1 MSTDILTPESITD
14 NLNTNCI
21 GRKVFYYPS
30 VTSTMDVAR
39 QHVKQG
45 AANGTII
52 IAEEQT
58 AGRGRLKRTWI
69 SPGGNIFLSVIL
81 HPEVEHL
88 NSLIMLA
95 SVAVARSIEM
105 TTGLKTE
112 IKWPND
118 ILIRGRKTVGILIE
132 ANARADRVEY
142 AVIGIGINVNLDY
155 TDISDKL
162 PEATSLYHEKGSRI
176 SRLALVRQLLIELDS
191 IYQRLLSGASVYEEW
206 RERLVTLGKKIQ
218 VKWGDPIQDG
228 IIQEGIAEDV
238 APDGALLLRSFSGEL
253 VRVVAGDATL
263 HV

>member
-1 MSTDILTPESITD
+1 MSTDILSPELITD
-14 NLNTNCI
+14 NLNTRYI
-21 GRKVFYYPS
+21 GRQVFYYAS

-39 QHVKQG
+39 QRVKQG
-45 AANGTII
+45 VAAGTIV

-81 HPEVEHL
+81 YPEVEHL

-95 SVAVARSIEM
+95 SIAVARSIEKV
-105 TTGLKTE
+105 TGLKTE

-132 ANARADRVEY
+132 TNVRGNRVEY

-155 TDISDKL
+155 SGFSEVL
-162 PEATSLYHEKGSRI
+162 PEATSLSHEKGNRI
-176 SRLALVRQLLIELDS
+176 SRLALVRQLLIEMDNL
-191 IYQRLLSGASVYEEW
+191 YQELLSGKSIYKAW
-206 RERLVTLGKKIQ
+206 RDRLVTLGKKIQ
-218 VKWGDPIQDG
+218 VKWGDPVQDG
-228 IIQEGIAEDV
+228 VIQEGIAEDV
-238 APDGALLLRSFSGEL
+238 APDGALLLRNSAGEL
-253 VRVVAGDATL
+253 IRVVAGDATL